1 MMIWEVFWPYQNTS
15 LLGSRGVKPSIKGD
29 LNASCL
35 QYTIVKRKPFGFDES
50 ILTNFMLILA
60 VKKLHQLQ
68 FVREGRCAGGLAV
81 CVVAGRLDLS
91 SVRRE
96 TLRMRYLFICLAVAW
111 GFVQPLSAT
120 ERKQPN
126 IVIIMADDMGF
137 SDIGCYGSEIKTP
150 VLDKL
155 AANGLRFTQFYNT
168 SRCCPTRASLL
179 TGMYQ
184 HQAGIGLM
192 TGDNKLPGY
201 RGELGR
207 DVVTIAEALGTGGYR
222 RYMSGKWHVTKH
234 TRPQGPK
241 DNWPLQRGFE
251 KFYGTIIGAGSFFD
265 PATLC
270 RGNQFITPV
279 NDEKYQPKTYYYTD
293 AISDNAVTFLQEHA
307 KESPNKP
314 VFLYVSYTTAHWPM
328 HALPE
333 DIARYKGVYDSGF
346 QEIRAKRFARLK
358 KLGLIRK
365 DLKLSPQSDD
375 WEKAP
380 NKEWDIR
387 NMEVYAA
394 MVDNMDRGIGRI
406 VAEFERQGTLD
417 NTLIMY
423 LQDNGACAEGFG
435 RYKPKKPYRTD
446 YKPLGPDGFQTK
458 IWPPMQTRDGRPVK
472 NGPDAMAG
480 PEDTFTGVG
489 RGWANVSNTPF
500 REYKHFAHEG
510 GISSPFIVSWPKGI
524 DPENNGRIERQ
535 PGHLIDLMSTCLDA
549 AGVKH
554 PRKFGEQDIQ
564 PLEGVSLL
572 PAFRGGDLVRKDAL
586 YFDHHLNGAVRDGK
600 WKLVRYGDSGRNAK
614 LHPWQLYDMENDRS
628 EQIDLAKVYP
638 DKVKLLS
645 QKWENWA
652 VRARVKPWPWNV
664 D

>member
-1 MMIWEVFWPYQNTS
+1 MRVQADN
-15 LLGSRGVKPSIKGD
+15 
-29 LNASCL
+29 L
-35 QYTIVKRKPFGFDES
+35 QMR
-50 ILTNFMLILA
+50 LI
-60 VKKLHQLQ
+60 
-68 FVREGRCAGGLAV
+68 F
-81 CVVAGRLDLS
+81 
-91 SVRRE
+91 
-96 TLRMRYLFICLAVAW
+96 LFIGALVFSVGAYA
-111 GFVQPLSAT
+111 A
-120 ERKQPN
+120 KQPN
-126 IVIIMADDMGF
+126 IVLIMADDMGF

-150 VLDKL
+150 TLDKL
-155 AANGLRFTQFYNT
+155 AENGLRFSQFYNT

-192 TGDNKLPGY
+192 TGDNNLPGY

-207 DVVTIAEALGTGGYR
+207 DVVTIAEALSIGGYR

-251 KFYGTIIGAGSFFD
+251 KFYGTIIGAGSFYD

-270 RGNQFITPV
+270 RGNQFITPE
-279 NDEKYQPKTYYYTD
+279 NDNKYQPKTYYYTD

-307 KESPNKP
+307 KESPEKP
-314 VFLYVSYTTAHWPM
+314 VFLYLAYTTAHWPM
-328 HALPE
+328 HALPK
-333 DIARYKGVYDSGF
+333 DIAKYKGVYDGGYKD
-346 QEIRAKRFARLK
+346 IRSKRFARLK
-358 KLGLIRK
+358 GLGLIQK
-365 DLKLSPQSDD
+365 DLKLSQQSDN
-375 WEKAP
+375 WEKMP
-380 NKEWDIR
+380 NKEWDAR

-394 MVDNMDRGIGRI
+394 MIDNMDRGIARV
-406 VAEFERQGTLD
+406 VAEFERQGSLD

-435 RYKPKKPYRTD
+435 RYSQKPYNRK
-446 YKPLGPDGFQTK
+446 YKPLGRDGFQTK

-472 NGPDAMAG
+472 NGTDTMAG

-524 DPENNGRIERQ
+524 NPKNNGRIERQ
-535 PGHLIDLMSTCLDA
+535 PGHLIDLMATCLDA
-549 AGVKH
+549 AGVDH
-554 PRKFGEQDIQ
+554 PRIFNENEIQ

-572 PAFRGGDLVRKDAL
+572 STFRGGKLERKDAL
-586 YFDHHLNGAVRDGK
+586 YFDHHLNGAIRDGK
-600 WKLVRYGDSGRNAK
+600 LKLVRYGDSGRNAK
-614 LHPWQLYDMENDRS
+614 LNPWQLYDMEVDRS
-628 EQIDLAKVYP
+628 EQNDLAKKYP

-645 QKWENWA
+645 DKWEKWA
-652 VRARVKPWPWNV
+652 LRARVKPWPWDV

>member
-1 MMIWEVFWPYQNTS
+1 
-15 LLGSRGVKPSIKGD
+15 
-29 LNASCL
+29 
-35 QYTIVKRKPFGFDES
+35 
-50 ILTNFMLILA
+50 
-60 VKKLHQLQ
+60 
-68 FVREGRCAGGLAV
+68 
-81 CVVAGRLDLS
+81 
-91 SVRRE
+91 
-96 TLRMRYLFICLAVAW
+96 
-111 GFVQPLSAT
+111 
-120 ERKQPN
+120 
-126 IVIIMADDMGF
+126 MADDMGF

-150 VLDKL
+150 VLDEL
-155 AANGLRFTQFYNT
+155 AKKGLRFSQFYNT

-207 DVVTIAEALGTGGYR
+207 DVVTIAEALSMGGYQ

-234 TRPQGPK
+234 TRPEGPK
-241 DNWPLQRGFE
+241 DNWPLQRGFQ
-251 KFYGTIIGAGSFFD
+251 KFYGTIIGAGSFYD

-270 RGNQFITPV
+270 RDNQFITPE
-279 NDEKYQPKTYYYTD
+279 NDNKYQPEKYYYTD
-293 AISDNAVTFLQEHA
+293 AISDNAVTFLKEHA
-307 KESPNKP
+307 KESPDKP

-328 HALPE
+328 HALPK
-333 DIARYKGVYDSGF
+333 DIARYKGLYDGGF
-346 QEIRAKRFARLK
+346 QKVRLKRFARLK
-358 KLGLIRK
+358 ELGLIRK
-365 DLKLSPQSDD
+365 DLELSPESDD
-375 WEKAP
+375 WEKMP
-380 NKEWDIR
+380 NKKWDIR

-394 MVDNMDRGIGRI
+394 MIDNMDRGIGRI
-406 VAEFERQGTLD
+406 VEEFKRQGTFD

-435 RYKPKKPYRTD
+435 RYSQKPYNKT
-446 YKPLGPDGFQTK
+446 YKPLGRDGFQKK

-524 DPENNGRIERQ
+524 DQKNNGRIEQQ

-554 PRKFGEQDIQ
+554 PIKFGGYQIQ
-564 PLEGVSLL
+564 PVEGVSLL
-572 PAFRGGDLVRKDAL
+572 PALRGGDLLRKDAL
-586 YFDHHLNGAVRDGK
+586 YFDHHLNGAIRDGK
-600 WKLVRYGDSGRNAK
+600 WKLVRYGDSGRTAK
-614 LHPWQLYDMENDRS
+614 LHPWQLYDMEVDRS
-628 EQIDLAKVYP
+628 EQNDLAKKHK
-638 DKVKLLS
+638 DKVKELAS
-645 QKWENWA
+645 KWEKWA
-652 VRARVKPWPWNV
+652 IRARVKPWPWKV